1 MRLASTFGPTGRLT
15 TLSSSDSPQSTF
27 AVREPFPSRYSQT
40 NLVCGRLASEGRL
53 RIRSLMAENGVIFS
67 DGVEADRLDFNAGAE
82 VTIGIA
88 KRRGRLIV

>member
-1 MRLASTFGPTGRLT
+1 
-15 TLSSSDSPQSTF
+15 
-27 AVREPFPSRYSQT
+27 
-40 NLVCGRLASEGRL
+40 L

-88 KRRGRLIV
+88 GRRGRLIV